1 MIPIAVCGVSFKIV
15 GRRLIR
21 VNSNFAKEL
30 KKTSPFLRH
39 GCLSLGLLLLCL
51 WSLLEDIAPL
61 TTQKYTLFGFDC
73 VLQPQTD

>member
-1 MIPIAVCGVSFKIV
+1 MQPMIPIAVCGMSFKTV

-39 GCLSLGLLLLCL
+39 GSSFS
-51 WSLLEDIAPL
+51 WSSSHVPVES
-61 TTQKYTLFGFDC
+61 KSS
-73 VLQPQTD
+73 